1 MNFRIDQWIEIRAN
15 FEKMFHGLG
24 TIETSKELLHFTSVE
39 PNVSTG
45 ISLSREGKMA
55 ANMPLHNLD
64 STFDCVSFD
73 DSFEELTLTGDGF
86 NYTYRIPNEILE
98 KRRALNQ

>member
-24 TIETSKELLHFTSVE
+24 TIETSKEVLHFRSVE

-64 STFDCVSFD
+64 SIFERVEFG
-73 DSFEELTLTGDGF
+73 DSLDSLTLTGDGF
-86 NYTYRIPNEILE
+86 RYTYRIPDEILAI
-98 KRRALNQ
+98 RMQS